1 MFDLDLFL
9 IWVLIKFLW
18 IHLGMLP
25 GKLLPPSLR
34 LLHPSPPLAP
44 AFKLPHPLPSWGQ
57 ILYRS
62 YEAFVHPEPKLRWLG
77 PGRPEIPQQV
87 SKPSLSHLPR
97 PLANGWRRP
106 GNMTY
111 GGASPGDPVLSI
123 TSPGRMVE
131 WPSSTVSPSSHS
143 AQTSR
148 SRKARWHSG
157 GGRGLSNTASWVMF
171 LLRLP

>member
-1 MFDLDLFL
+1 MNSFGH
-9 IWVLIKFLW
+9 VA
-18 IHLGMLP
+18 GEAASLP
-25 GKLLPPSLR
+25 LSGSCTPLHPWPPPSSFR
-34 LLHPSPPLAP
+34 IRSHREGKFFIGVMKPSSTPNPN
-44 AFKLPHPLPSWGQ
+44 S
-57 ILYRS
+57 
-62 YEAFVHPEPKLRWLG
+62 VDLG

-131 WPSSTVSPSSHS
+131 WPSYTVPPLVACSSDE
-143 AQTSR
+143 
-148 SRKARWHSG
+148 
-157 GGRGLSNTASWVMF
+157 
-171 LLRLP
+171 

>member
-1 MFDLDLFL
+1 MNSFGNIAGEAASLPLSGSCTPPH
-9 IWVLIKFLW
+9 LW
-18 IHLGMLP
+18 P
-25 GKLLPPSLR
+25 PPSSFR
-34 LLHPSPPLAP
+34 IRSHREGKFFIGVMKPSSTPSPN
-44 AFKLPHPLPSWGQ
+44 SV
-57 ILYRS
+57 
-62 YEAFVHPEPKLRWLG
+62 ELG

-131 WPSSTVSPSSHS
+131 WPSYTVSPLVACSSDE
-143 AQTSR
+143 
-148 SRKARWHSG
+148 
-157 GGRGLSNTASWVMF
+157 
-171 LLRLP
+171 

>member
-1 MFDLDLFL
+1 
-9 IWVLIKFLW
+9 
-18 IHLGMLP
+18 MLP
-25 GKLLPPSLR
+25 GKLLLSLPPALAPLPIPGPR
-34 LLHPSPPLAP
+34 LQAFRIRSHREGKFFIGVMKPSSTPSPN
-44 AFKLPHPLPSWGQ
+44 SV
-57 ILYRS
+57 
-62 YEAFVHPEPKLRWLG
+62 ELG

-157 GGRGLSNTASWVMF
+157 GGRGLSNTAS
-171 LLRLP
+171 

>member
-1 MFDLDLFL
+1 MSSYK
-9 IWVLIKFLW
+9 VLR

-25 GKLLPPSLR
+25 GNYFSPSLRPLPPS
-34 LLHPSPPLAP
+34 PSPAP
-44 AFKLPHPLPSWGQ
+44 AFKLSASVPIVRANSLTELLSFRPPRAQNSV
-57 ILYRS
+57 
-62 YEAFVHPEPKLRWLG
+62 ELG
-77 PGRPEIPQQV
+77 PGRPEIPQQA
-87 SKPSLSHLPR
+87 SKPSLPHLPR

-157 GGRGLSNTASWVMF
+157 GGRGLSNTAS
-171 LLRLP
+171 